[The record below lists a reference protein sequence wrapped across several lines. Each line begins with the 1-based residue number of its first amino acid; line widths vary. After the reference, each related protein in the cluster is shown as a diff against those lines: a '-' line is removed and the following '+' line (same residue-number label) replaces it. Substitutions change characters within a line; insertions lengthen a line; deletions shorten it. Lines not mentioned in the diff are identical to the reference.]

1 MRDLQLPGRSV
12 VHAVNGI
19 AATSHPLSSAIA
31 IDILRQGGTAADA
44 AVAACAVQCVVEPMS
59 TGIGGDCFVLYAK
72 AGGRKVEG
80 LNGSGRAPAAL
91 TVDKLQAKN
100 VAEIDI
106 SSPHAVTIPGAVDA
120 WEKLLARHGRF
131 GLDRLLQP
139 AIHYAEEGFAVTPR
153 VAVDWKRNEE
163 KLGRDP
169 NTAAKY
175 LPNGRAP
182 TAGETIRFPE
192 LGETLKR
199 IANEGRQGFYAGSTA
214 EDMVSYLQGL
224 GGTHAIEDFAAHEGE
239 WVDPIS
245 TTYRGREVLQIPPNG
260 QGITVLLM
268 LNILSG
274 FNLSRL
280 DPVGAERLHLEAE
293 TSRLAYGVR
302 DRYVGDPGYAT
313 VPVAEILSEIY
324 ADDLRRRINPER
336 AMDIADIYAG
346 PVYRDTIYLT
356 VVDRDR
362 NVCSFINSLFH
373 PFGSGLTAPKSGVL
387 LQNRGSGF
395 RIAPGHPNCVAPMKR
410 PMHTIIPGMVFEGD
424 RPLLSYGVMG
434 GAFQPVGHIHV
445 LSNMFDFGMDVQ
457 EAIDCARGFHLSGR
471 YELERGISDQTATRL
486 AALGHVIARPDMP
499 WGGGQAIYID
509 WQKGTLAAGSDP
521 RKDGLALGY

>member
-12 VHAVNGI
+12 VHAANGV
-19 AATSHPLSSAIA
+19 AATSHPLSTAIA
-31 IDILRQGGTAADA
+31 IDVLRQGGTAADA

-59 TGIGGDCFVLYAK
+59 TGVGGDCFVLYAK
-72 AGGRKVEG
+72 AGSTKVDG
-80 LNGSGRAPAAL
+80 LNGSGRAPAGL
-91 TVDKLQAKN
+91 TVEHLQARGMK
-100 VAEIDI
+100 EIDI

-120 WEKLLARHGRF
+120 WEKLLARHGHF

-139 AIHYAEEGFAVTPR
+139 AIQYAEEGFAVTPR
-153 VAVDWKRNEE
+153 VAVDWSRNEE
-163 KLGRDP
+163 KLKRDP

-175 LPNGRAP
+175 LPNGRVP
-182 TAGETIRFPE
+182 VPGDKLRFPE
-192 LGETLKR
+192 LGETLRK
-199 IANEGRQGFYAGSTA
+199 IAKQGRRGFYEGAVA
-214 EDMVSYLQGL
+214 EDIVAYLRGL
-224 GGTHAIEDFAAHEGE
+224 GATHAMADFAEHEAE
-239 WVDPIS
+239 WVEPIS
-245 TTYRGREVLQIPPNG
+245 TAYRGRKVLQIPPNG

-274 FNLSRL
+274 FDLAGL

-293 TSRLAYGVR
+293 ISRLAYSVR
-302 DRYVGDPGYAT
+302 DRYVADPSQAA
-313 VPVAEILSEIY
+313 VPVAEILSESY
-324 ADDLRRRINPER
+324 ANDLRRRINPDR

-373 PFGSGLTAPKSGVL
+373 PFGSALTAPKSGVL

-395 RIAPGHPNCVAPMKR
+395 RIEPGHPNCVAPKKR

-424 RPLLSYGVMG
+424 RPVLSYGVMG

-445 LSNMFDFGMDVQ
+445 LSNIFDFGMDVQ
-457 EAIDCARGFHLSGR
+457 EAIDCARAFHLSGR
-471 YELERGISDQTATRL
+471 FELERGIGDETAKHL

-499 WGGGQAIYID
+499 WGGGQGIFID

-521 RKDGLALGY
+521 RKDGSALGY

>member
-19 AATSHPLSSAIA
+19 AATSHPLSTAIA

-72 AGGRKVEG
+72 AGGSKVEG

-91 TVDKLQAKN
+91 TVDGLQAKN
-100 VAEIDI
+100 LNEIDI
-106 SSPHAVTIPGAVDA
+106 TSPHAVTIPGAVDA

-131 GLDRLLQP
+131 GLERLLQP
-139 AIHYAEEGFAVTPR
+139 AIQYAEEGFAVTPR

-163 KLGRDP
+163 KMSRDP

-182 TAGETIRFPE
+182 TAGDKIRFPE

-199 IANEGRQGFYAGSTA
+199 IAKQGRRGFYAGSVA
-214 EDMVSYLQGL
+214 EDMVAYLRDL
-224 GGTHAIEDFAAHEGE
+224 GGTHVMEDFATHEGE
-239 WVDPIS
+239 WVDTIS
-245 TTYRGREVLQIPPNG
+245 TSYRGREVLQIPPNG

-274 FNLSRL
+274 FNLSGL

-293 TSRLAYGVR
+293 TSRLAYSVR
-302 DRYVGDPGYAT
+302 DRYVADPGHAT
-313 VPVAEILSEIY
+313 VPVAKILSASY
-324 ADDLRRRINPER
+324 ADGLRRRIDPKR
-336 AMDIADIYAG
+336 AMEIADIYAG
-346 PVYRDTIYLT
+346 PVYRDTIYLS

-395 RIAPGHPNCVAPMKR
+395 RIEPGHPNCVAPNKR
-410 PMHTIIPGMVFEGD
+410 PLHTIIPGMVLEGG
-424 RPLLSYGVMG
+424 RALLSYGVMG
-434 GAFQPVGHIHV
+434 GGFQPVGHIHV
-445 LSNMFDFGMDVQ
+445 LSNLFDFGMDVQ

-471 YELERGISDQTATRL
+471 YELERGISEQTATRL
-486 AALGHVIARPDMP
+486 AAFGHVVARPDMP
-499 WGGGQAIYID
+499 WGGSQGIYID